1 MSCHSCTGRRGPRA
15 EGRGTDTSESPCG
28 PKPLERGSP
37 KGAAL
42 PWAGKSRL
50 VGRGPGEGSL
60 FTREHKRFCFRLLRR
75 ACKAAAG
82 VGVPWAPGTGM
93 RSLRPDSCRWAR
105 VPSGQ
110 CRPRGPPNP
119 PPEVL
124 PQAQPL
130 CTPPPAVLTRPV
142 PPASRPWAA
151 CPFQQTTASALPLFL
166 SFASWLSCSRSHLAV
181 GWDWEGGRRA
191 VGPGRSCTLDG
202 CPWKPLFR
210 AKPPS
215 PFLSR
220 LSLPSPS
227 PSLAEAGE
235 GDRHSSP
242 ASQLSQQPSCVRG
255 KRRPPPQPRQEG
267 VQPALEKA
275 SLRFPGLPWA

>member
-1 MSCHSCTGRRGPRA
+1 M
-15 EGRGTDTSESPCG
+15 
-28 PKPLERGSP
+28 
-37 KGAAL
+37 
-42 PWAGKSRL
+42 

-60 FTREHKRFCFRLLRR
+60 FIREHKRSCFRLLRQ

-93 RSLRPDSCRWAR
+93 QSLRPDSCRRAR
-105 VPSGQ
+105 VPSGP
-110 CRPRGPPNP
+110 CRPRRPPTPHLKSFRGLSPSAPLLGLCSPGPSL
-119 PPEVL
+119 L
-124 PQAQPL
+124 PH
-130 CTPPPAVLTRPV
+130 
-142 PPASRPWAA
+142 RPWAA
-151 CPFQQTTASALPLFL
+151 CPFQQTTASALPLLL
-166 SFASWLSCSRSHLAV
+166 SFASWLSCGRSHLAV

-220 LSLPSPS
+220 LSLPSPITVDGGGGG
-227 PSLAEAGE
+227 LR
-235 GDRHSSP
+235 DRHSSP
-242 ASQLSQQPSCVRG
+242 VSQLSQQPSCVGG
-255 KRRPPPQPRQEG
+255 KRRRPLPQPRQEG

-275 SLRFPGLPWA
+275 PLRFPGLPRA